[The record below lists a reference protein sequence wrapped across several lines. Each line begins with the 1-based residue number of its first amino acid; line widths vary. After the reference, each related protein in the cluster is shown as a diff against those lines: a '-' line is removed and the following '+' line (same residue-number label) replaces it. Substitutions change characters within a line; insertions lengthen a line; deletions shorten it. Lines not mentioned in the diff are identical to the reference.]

1 MPPSSSTIL
10 AGTRAR
16 QVSHNEVV
24 WPRKRY
30 GADLRAMPSY
40 IAAPAADHGGSVQD
54 QAEANHMEEVE
65 RADHGCIWFEKFPH
79 EALQRVPPDREVETV
94 AEPEGIARPETQD
107 QHDEH
112 RRDGKGF
119 VELPLVAGDSVTEV
133 DAPRQCSRRAV
144 GEVGEAGEEA
154 APAAHRHR
162 GGEGRGE
169 DDAGRARDAGEALEG
184 FDRRD
189 GARDAAHH
197 GEAQRM

>member
-10 AGTRAR
+10 AGTRPR

-40 IAAPAADHGGSVQD
+40 IAAPAADHDDSVQD
-54 QAEANHMEEVE
+54 QAQADHMEEVE
-65 RADHGCIWFEKFPH
+65 RADHGCIRFQEFPD
-79 EALQRVPPDREVETV
+79 EALQRIPADREVKAVPKPKAV
-94 AEPEGIARPETQD
+94 ARVKALD

-112 RRDGKGF
+112 RGHGDRF
-119 VELPLVAGDSVTEV
+119 VELHRMAGDAVAEI
-133 DAPRQCSRRAV
+133 DAPRQVRGRAV

-154 APAAHRHR
+154 APAAHRHG

-169 DDAGRARDAGEALEG
+169 DDAEI
-184 FDRRD
+184 
-189 GARDAAHH
+189 
-197 GEAQRM
+197 